1 MLKNDHVLA
10 DGTYKI
16 IVEGFPVLTI
26 GTTDRQRSIHHFG
39 YAIVAREKEEDFK
52 FLFNAVKKGVRLIL
66 SKCCCCSLL
75 YAVIIYDDTIRC

>member
-1 MLKNDHVLA
+1 MLNFACACDKNDHVLA

-39 YAIVAREKEEDFK
+39 YAMAKVAFGLWQCKH
-52 FLFNAVKKGVRLIL
+52 
-66 SKCCCCSLL
+66 
-75 YAVIIYDDTIRC
+75 